1 MLSEQLLTFQVNISH
16 LNATYCLYIYHCQ
29 SRLTVELFP
38 ASNQNVNINM
48 THRPKL
54 RQLEVPERCSNV
66 NVHVYLAIQTS
77 IILGFGNGQ

>member
-1 MLSEQLLTFQVNISH
+1 M
-16 LNATYCLYIYHCQ
+16 
-29 SRLTVELFP
+29 ELFP